1 MLDNKTLNKK
11 LVPII
16 EELINALYESEEDER
31 CLITE
36 QALEELEDLLE
47 EFDSE
52 EDWKQILDFA
62 NKYIE
67 SQLEEHDMD
76 LSPLKQMIAEAI
88 NW

>member
-1 MLDNKTLNKK
+1 MLNKM

-52 EDWKQILDFA
+52 EEWKQILDFA
-62 NKYIE
+62 NKYIDD
-67 SQLEEHDMD
+67 QTNEHDID
-76 LSPLKQMIAEAI
+76 LSPLKQIIAEALK
-88 NW
+88 W